1 MFEVKVVAHRHLT
14 VARNV
19 ARGVEV
25 IGSRDEKSSD
35 WLRVTLGGAWL

>member
-1 MFEVKVVAHRHLT
+1 MFEAEVVAHRRLT

-25 IGSRDEKSSD
+25 FGSCDEKSSN
-35 WLRVTLGGAWL
+35 WLSVTLGGAWL